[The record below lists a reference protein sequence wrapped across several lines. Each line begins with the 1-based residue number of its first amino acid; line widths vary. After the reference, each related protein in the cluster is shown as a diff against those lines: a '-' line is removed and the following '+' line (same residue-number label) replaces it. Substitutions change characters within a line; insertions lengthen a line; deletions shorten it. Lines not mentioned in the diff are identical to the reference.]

1 MTNDQEKLVI
11 GRVSSPHGIKGWLK
25 ILSYTDPIEN
35 IFSYKSIFLKKSN
48 NFLPFEI
55 EDYSISGK
63 IIRMK
68 LKGIDDRNHSEEI
81 ADCEILINRNDLPE
95 ISSDSYYWADLIGF
109 QIKKESGE
117 VHGILDSF
125 LETGS
130 NDVMVVIGMKNNR
143 NLIPFINGEVIKSVD
158 LESKIIIVDWDEIE

>member
-1 MTNDQEKLVI
+1 MNGQEKLVI

-25 ILSYTDPIEN
+25 ILSYTDPVEN
-35 IFSYKSIFLKKSN
+35 IFSYKSIFLKKRDDY
-48 NFLPFEI
+48 LPFEI

-68 LKGIDDRNHSEEI
+68 LKGVDDRNHSEDI
-81 ADCEILINRNDLPE
+81 AECEILINRDDLPE

-109 QIKKESGE
+109 QIKREGGE
-117 VHGILDSF
+117 DLGILDSF

-130 NDVMVVIGMKNNR
+130 NDVMVVIGINKNR
-143 NLIPFINGEVIKSVD
+143 NLIPFINRDVVKTVD
-158 LESKIIIVDWDEIE
+158 MEGKVIIVDWDEIE

>member
-1 MTNDQEKLVI
+1 MIDQKKVVI

-25 ILSYTDPIEN
+25 ILSYTDPVEN
-35 IFSYKSIFLKKSN
+35 IFSYKSIFLKKRN
-48 NFLPFEI
+48 DYLPFEI

-68 LKGIDDRNHSEEI
+68 LKGVDDRNHSEDI
-81 ADCEILINRNDLPE
+81 AECEILINRDDLPE

-109 QIKKESGE
+109 QIKREGGE
-117 VHGILDSF
+117 DLGILDSF

-130 NDVMVVIGMKNNR
+130 NDVMVVIGINKNR
-143 NLIPFINGEVIKSVD
+143 NLIPFINRDVVKTVD
-158 LESKIIIVDWDEIE
+158 MEGKVIIVDWDEIE

>member
-1 MTNDQEKLVI
+1 MNGQEKLVI

-25 ILSYTDPIEN
+25 ILSYTDPVEN
-35 IFSYKSIFLKKSN
+35 IFSYKSIFLKKRN
-48 NFLPFEI
+48 DYLPFEI

-68 LKGIDDRNHSEEI
+68 LKGVDDRNHSEDI
-81 ADCEILINRNDLPE
+81 AECEILINRDDLPE

-109 QIKKESGE
+109 QIKREGGE
-117 VHGILDSF
+117 DLGILDSF

-130 NDVMVVIGMKNNR
+130 NDVMVVIGINKSR
-143 NLIPFINGEVIKSVD
+143 NLIPFINRDVVKTVD
-158 LESKIIIVDWDEIE
+158 MEGKVIIVDWDEIE

>member
-1 MTNDQEKLVI
+1 MIDQEKVVI
-11 GRVSSPHGIKGWLK
+11 GRVSSPHGLKGWLK
-25 ILSYTDPIEN
+25 ILSYTDPVEN
-35 IFSYKSIFLKKSN
+35 IFSYKKILLKKKN
-48 NFLPFEI
+48 DYLPFEV
-55 EDYSISGK
+55 ENYSISGK

-68 LKGIDDRNHSEEI
+68 LKGIDDRNQSEDI
-81 ADCEILINRNDLPE
+81 AECEILINRSDLPE

-117 VHGILDSF
+117 VLGILDSL

-130 NDVMVVIGMKNNR
+130 NDVMVVIGISNNR
-143 NLIPFINGEVIKSVD
+143 ILIPFINRDVIKTVD

>member
-1 MTNDQEKLVI
+1 MNDQEKLVI

-25 ILSYTDPIEN
+25 ILSYTDPVEN
-35 IFSYKSIFLKKSN
+35 IFSYKSIFLKKRN
-48 NFLPFEI
+48 NYLPFEI

-81 ADCEILINRNDLPE
+81 AECEILINRNDLPE

-109 QIKKESGE
+109 QVIRGDSENIG
-117 VHGILDSF
+117 VLDSF
-125 LETGS
+125 IETGS
-130 NDVMVVIGMKNNR
+130 NDVMVVVGKNNNR
-143 NLIPFINGEVIKSVD
+143 NLIPFINRDVIKTVD
-158 LESKIIIVDWDEIE
+158 MKGKVIIVDWNEIE

>member
-1 MTNDQEKLVI
+1 MNGQEKLVI

-25 ILSYTDPIEN
+25 ILSYTDPVEN
-35 IFSYKSIFLKKSN
+35 IFSYKSIFLKKRN
-48 NFLPFEI
+48 DYLPFEI

-68 LKGIDDRNHSEEI
+68 LKGVDDRNHSEDI
-81 ADCEILINRNDLPE
+81 AECEILINRDDLPE

-109 QIKKESGE
+109 QIKREGGE
-117 VHGILDSF
+117 DLGILDSF

-130 NDVMVVIGMKNNR
+130 NDVMVVIGINKNR
-143 NLIPFINGEVIKSVD
+143 NLIPFINRDVVKTVD
-158 LESKIIIVDWDEIE
+158 MEGKVIIVDWDEIE

>member
-1 MTNDQEKLVI
+1 
-11 GRVSSPHGIKGWLK
+11 
-25 ILSYTDPIEN
+25 
-35 IFSYKSIFLKKSN
+35 
-48 NFLPFEI
+48 
-55 EDYSISGK
+55 
-63 IIRMK
+63 MK

-109 QIKKESGE
+109 QIKKENGE

-130 NDVMVVIGMKNNR
+130 NDVMVVIGMNNNR